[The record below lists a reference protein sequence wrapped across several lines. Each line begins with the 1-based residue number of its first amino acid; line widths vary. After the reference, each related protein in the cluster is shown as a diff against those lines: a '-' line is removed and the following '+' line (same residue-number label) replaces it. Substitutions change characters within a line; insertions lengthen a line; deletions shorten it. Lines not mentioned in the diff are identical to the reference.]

1 MVQILKF
8 LQRLTGEDGEI
19 TARTQMA
26 GSILETKRLVFVPF
40 TPADVDLMVELH
52 SDPEVQ
58 RYIGGPWSREE
69 EQWRVDL
76 YVADQ
81 ARYGFSKW
89 KAYLRDGTFVG
100 RAGVSVDPELGEP
113 ELGYSFARA
122 AWGQGLASEAAFG
135 IGEFMFAH
143 TDVPELAA
151 FAVSGNLASR
161 RVLEKVG
168 MTFEGERERHG
179 DLCAFYRLKRPS

>member
-1 MVQILKF
+1 MD
-8 LQRLTGEDGEI
+8 RP
-19 TARTQMA
+19 
-26 GSILETKRLVFVPF
+26 ILETKRLAFHAF
-40 TPADVDLMVELH
+40 TPNDVDLLADLH

-58 RYIGGPWSREE
+58 RYIGGMWPREE
-69 EQWRVDL
+69 VQARVDL
-76 YVADQ
+76 YVSDQ

-100 RAGVSVDPELGEP
+100 RAGCSVDPDLGGIP

-122 AWGQGLASEAAFG
+122 VWGQGLASEAAFG
-135 IGEFMFAH
+135 IVDFMFTR

-151 FAVSGNLASR
+151 FAVSENLASR

-168 MTFEGERERHG
+168 MIFEAERDRHG
-179 DLCAFYRLKRPS
+179 DLCAYYRMKRPA